1 MKVTTVLLSTLLSA
15 SAFASECYLGEVRSF
30 AFHASNFEL
39 EGFVRA
45 DGQLLQI
52 RGNEALFSLLG
63 GRYGGDLRTT
73 FAVPNLNSPNEKL
86 VHFICSE
93 GIYPSRK

>member
-1 MKVTTVLLSTLLSA
+1 MKVTTILLGTLLST

-30 AFHASNFEL
+30 ALLFPNTEL

-52 RGNEALFSLLG
+52 YENQALFSLLG
-63 GRYGGDLRTT
+63 NRYGGDSRTT

-86 VHFICSE
+86 VHFICTV
-93 GIYPSRK
+93 GIYPSRR

>member
-1 MKVTTVLLSTLLSA
+1 MKVTTLLLSTLIST

-30 AFHASNFEL
+30 AFYNLGLEL
-39 EGFVRA
+39 QGFVRA

-52 RGNEALFSLLG
+52 MENQALFSLLG
-63 GRYGGDLRTT
+63 DRYGGDSRTT

-86 VHFICSE
+86 VHYICSE
-93 GIYPSRK
+93 GIYPSRR

>member
-1 MKVTTVLLSTLLSA
+1 MKLTALILSTLLST
-15 SAFASECYLGEVRSF
+15 SAFAAECYLGEIRSF
-30 AFHASNFEL
+30 ALSSKNIEL
-39 EGFVRA
+39 DGFIRA

-52 RGNEALFSLLG
+52 YQNQALFSLLG
-63 GRYGGDLRTT
+63 GRYGGDERTT
-73 FAVPNLNSPNEKL
+73 FAVPNLNNPNEIL

>member
-1 MKVTTVLLSTLLSA
+1 MKAAAVVLGTLLST

-30 AFHASNFEL
+30 ALLFPNTEL

-52 RGNEALFSLLG
+52 FENQALYSLLG
-63 GRYGGDLRTT
+63 NRYGGDSRTT
-73 FAVPNLNSPNEKL
+73 FAVPNLNSPNEKV
-86 VHFICSE
+86 VHFICTV
-93 GIYPSRK
+93 GIYPSRR